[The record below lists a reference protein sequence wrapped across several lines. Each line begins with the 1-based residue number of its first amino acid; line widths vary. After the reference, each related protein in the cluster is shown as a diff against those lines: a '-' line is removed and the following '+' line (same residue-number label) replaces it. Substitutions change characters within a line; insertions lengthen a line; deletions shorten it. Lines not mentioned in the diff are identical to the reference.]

1 MTSFT
6 HVFEGQSW
14 DHIKHRL
21 EAVTSQQVERTL
33 QSKKITIDDFLVLV
47 SSAAL
52 PYLDI
57 IIGRAHLLTQ
67 QRFGKT
73 IQMYA
78 PMYLSNECNNIC
90 TYCGYSFDNKV
101 RRRTLTDAEIITE
114 AHAIKEMGFDHLLLV
129 TGEANATVHL
139 PYFLN
144 AIKLLK
150 PIFANISMEVQ
161 PLETHEYQALHEAG
175 VYSILVYQET
185 YDKAVYKTVHPK
197 GKKSNFSYR
206 LETPE
211 RIGIS
216 GIHKTG
222 LGVLLGLSDWRVDSY
237 FCALHLVYLQKK
249 FWQQK
254 FSISFPRIRPA
265 EGVNLTTHHMS
276 DKELLQLIAAYRL
289 LNPDVELSIS
299 TRETEVF
306 RNTVIQFGATS
317 MSAASKTNPGGYK
330 VDPLSLEQFEI
341 EDQRTAQ
348 EFAQVIKNAG
358 YDPVWKD
365 WDHAY
370 SQPC

>member
-1 MTSFT
+1 MSTFANILEQEPWEEVRNRLNRITSADVERALCARKITLNDFLALISPAAMPYFDEMTS
-6 HVFEGQSW
+6 
-14 DHIKHRL
+14 
-21 EAVTSQQVERTL
+21 
-33 QSKKITIDDFLVLV
+33 
-47 SSAAL
+47 
-52 PYLDI
+52 
-57 IIGRAHLLTQ
+57 RAHVLTQ

-101 RRRTLTDAEIITE
+101 RRKTLTDAEILTE
-114 AHAIKEMGFDHLLLV
+114 ATAIKAMGFDHLLLV

-144 AIKLLK
+144 AIRLLK

-161 PLETHEYQALHEAG
+161 PLETHEYAALHAAG

-185 YDKAVYKTVHPK
+185 YDPSVYKLVHPK
-197 GKKSNFSYR
+197 GKKANYGYR
-206 LETPE
+206 IATPE
-211 RIGIS
+211 RIGLS

-237 FCALHLVYLQKK
+237 FCAMHLLFLQKK

-265 EGVNLTTHHMS
+265 EGVKLEAQHMS
-276 DKELLQLIAAYRL
+276 DKELLQLIAAYRML
-289 LNPDVELSIS
+289 HPDVELSIS
-299 TRETEVF
+299 TRETENF
-306 RNTVIQFGATS
+306 RNAVIQFGATS
-317 MSAASKTNPGGYK
+317 MSAASKTNPGGYQ
-330 VDPLSLEQFEI
+330 VDPQSLEQFEI

-348 EFAQVIKNAG
+348 EFANVIKNAG

-365 WDHAY
+365 WDAAY
-370 SQPC
+370 NQPC